1 LIVWLYKINDKIRA
15 YSIISK
21 ILVQLQK
28 NTALLSELLSVIL
41 YQKQL
46 FSIWKVKKSPTYS
59 LRRWSYRLY
68 RKSVFFNPGWRN
80 ISIHVAGRNNNSQ
93 WQKWL

>member
-1 LIVWLYKINDKIRA
+1 MPVGDAEVSAVIRRSIDFKDSGHKALIVWLYKINDKIRA

-46 FSIWKVKKSPTYS
+46 FSI
-59 LRRWSYRLY
+59 
-68 RKSVFFNPGWRN
+68 
-80 ISIHVAGRNNNSQ
+80 
-93 WQKWL
+93 